1 MSERD
6 RAWLVDGALAL
17 LLAAGAFALY
27 ARTLAPTVL
36 AGDGGEFQF
45 VPYLLGV
52 AHPTGYPLYTLL
64 GWAWSHLLPVGDVAY
79 RMNLF
84 SAFCGALAVGG
95 ATVAAGLLLRQAYPT
110 LAPAVRRLLAALAAA
125 ILAVTPTLWSQ
136 AVMAEVYGLH
146 ILLVVLTLTLVLAW
160 GERRMSC
167 RDEDMAALRG
177 GSKLPHSKG
186 QRRLS
191 GGTEDPTAR
200 RFLLGAAFCFGL
212 GLAHHATTLL
222 LAPGIGAYV
231 WLVDRTTFREWKR
244 MLLPAALWAALPL
257 LLYGYIPWR
266 APHTPY
272 LQQALTADRELVL
285 YENSLTNL
293 FRFIAGG
300 PFGGYLDFS
309 VDLGARLQMAWGF
322 LQAEVGWPGVL
333 LAGVGLLGLALSRRW
348 ALLALTG
355 VTYGAIVAFNLV
367 YTIGDI
373 YVLFIPSYLIVALW
387 IAAGVGALARWAPQR
402 RLISLLV
409 VIPFFALPVGLA
421 AANYADLDQSQNTQA
436 RARWESILAQP
447 LPQGAI
453 LVTNDRNNIMPMW
466 YFQYVEGV
474 RPDLLGLF
482 PLITEEI
489 AELGDVLD
497 LALSTGRPTYL
508 IKEMPGVE
516 VKVQVEPA
524 DGLWRVR
531 GPAVVGEPVHEV
543 EKPLANAVVL
553 RGYDRSSPGPRP
565 GDEFPISLYWE
576 ALRPLTQPYHTFVH
590 LVDGQGQAIAK
601 SDRQPGGVFY
611 PTTLWRPGERL
622 RDDHRLTL
630 PADTP
635 EGIYDLWVGMYA
647 LNAGG
652 GLEPLGEAIRAG
664 HVAVKWQVPT
674 EPGEV
679 GRPLEAQFGDELAL
693 LGYDAALEGEALQV
707 TLTWRCL
714 RPPAVDYS
722 VFVHLVDAG
731 GKVVSQQDGWPQE
744 GAYPL
749 SVCDS
754 GEVIVDRRLLPL
766 PDGLPVSSTQLHIG
780 LYRLESGQRLP
791 VSSGGDAVKVDLEL
805 GP

>member
-1 MSERD
+1 MSEGN
-6 RAWLVDGALAL
+6 RARLVDGALAL
-17 LLAAGAFALY
+17 FLAAGAFVLY
-27 ARTLAPTVL
+27 TRTLAPTVL
-36 AGDGGEFQF
+36 GGDGGEFQF

-64 GWAWSHLLPVGDVAY
+64 GWVWSHLLPVGDVAY

-84 SAFCGALAVGG
+84 SAFCAALAVGG

-110 LAPAVRRLLAALAAA
+110 LAPELRRLLAALAAA

-136 AVMAEVYGLH
+136 AVMAEVYGLQ

-160 GERRMSC
+160 G
-167 RDEDMAALRG
+167 
-177 GSKLPHSKG
+177 

-191 GGTEDPTAR
+191 GGTEDPIAR

-231 WLVDRTTFREWKR
+231 WWVDRDTFRDWKR
-244 MLLPAALWAALPL
+244 VLLPAALWAALPL
-257 LLYGYIPWR
+257 LLYAYIPWR

-272 LQQALTADRELVL
+272 LQQTLTANRELVL
-285 YENSLTNL
+285 YENNLTNL

-322 LQAEVGWPGVL
+322 LLAEVGWPGVL
-333 LAGVGLLGLALSRRW
+333 LAGVGLLGLMLSRRW

-387 IAAGVGALARWAPQR
+387 IAVGVGTLARWLSR
-402 RLISLLV
+402 RPLVRLLLV
-409 VIPFFALPVGLA
+409 LPFFALPVGLA

-447 LPQGAI
+447 LPQDAV
-453 LVTNDRNNIMPMW
+453 LVTDDRNNIMPMW

-482 PLITEEI
+482 PLITEEV
-489 AELGDVLD
+489 AGLGDVLD

-516 VKVQVEPA
+516 VKVLVEPA
-524 DGLWRVR
+524 DGLWRVV
-531 GPAVVGEPVHEV
+531 GPAALGEPIHEV
-543 EKPLANAVVL
+543 EKPLADTVVL
-553 RGYDRSSPGPRP
+553 WGYDRSSPGPRP
-565 GDEFPISLYWE
+565 GDEFPISLQWE

-590 LVDGQGQAIAK
+590 LVDGQGQAIAQ

-647 LNAGG
+647 LGDDG
-652 GLEPLGEAIRAG
+652 GLEPLGEAIQAG

-674 EPGEV
+674 ELGEV

-693 LGYDAALEGEALQV
+693 LGYDAALEGGALQV

-731 GKVVSQQDGWPQE
+731 GQVVTQQDGWPQE
-744 GAYPL
+744 GAYPF

-766 PDGLPVSSTQLHIG
+766 PDGLPAAGTQLHIG

-791 VSSGGDAVKVDLEL
+791 VSVGGDAVKVDLEL